1 SPGNCRNLKFTSFP
15 KPGYRLENRS
25 VRTIEVFDE
34 DLCKLQCYLEPNCVS
49 FNFHKL
55 RQASGTHK
63 CDLNNATIEHD
74 GKLVENESYIYRG
87 AENACASNPCRN
99 NATCQ
104 AGFTHRDY
112 QCLCA
117 FGSGF
122 EGHDWDKDIDECSG
136 ETNGCDENAECNN
149 TLGSYKCI
157 CKDGF
162 QGNETN
168 CKDLDE
174 CADGTH
180 NCDVNAECN
189 NTLASYNCTCKDGF
203 RGNGTSCKDL
213 DECAD
218 GTHNCDVNAECNNT
232 LGSYNCMC
240 KDGFSGNGTK
250 CTGNCLQHIILSY
263 LSIFFCFLLKDVNE
277 FAFCGVESYAACFRG
292 VTSKSDSMS
301 ESESRFYDHYQSQCE
316 DTVMKITISAEF
328 TGILFWF
335 TAVFTTLGKGGT
347 KGPVQI
353 GSHYAGQD
361 HDGQVTLSSGIQ
373 QWTVPHTGE
382 YRIEAIGASG
392 GYGEDSIIKN
402 GGRGARMIGNF
413 ILTKYEIIHILVG
426 QEGKKGRTNS
436 KTAGG
441 GGGTFVVRRN
451 NTPLIIAGGGGGIK
465 NMSEQHPGCDAS
477 INTTGNAG
485 NNSPL
490 GSGGIE
496 GQGGLTNGVN
506 SGGGGGGFHNNG
518 HNATN
523 SSGGG
528 GKGGSGYLQGGEGGK
543 VLSGFGGGGGLHT
556 VNKGPGG
563 GGGYTGGS
571 GGANDDIACGGG
583 GGSFNNG
590 TNQQNEYCN
599 NSAGHGWVNITF
611 LR

>member
-1 SPGNCRNLKFTSFP
+1 AGNCRNLKFTSFP
-15 KPGYRLENRS
+15 KPGYRLENHT
-25 VRTIEVFDE
+25 VRTIKVFDE
-34 DLCKLQCYLEPNCVS
+34 DLCRLQCYLEPNCVS
-49 FNFHKL
+49 YNFHKL

-74 GKLVENESYIYRG
+74 GELVKNESYIYHG
-87 AENACASNPCRN
+87 AEVRMTFITFLYIYKIHGDFALALNSAPLETGTNNGCASNPCRN

-104 AGFTHRDY
+104 AGYTHRDY

-122 EGHDWDKDIDECSG
+122 EGHD
-136 ETNGCDENAECNN
+136 CDR
-149 TLGSYKCI
+149 
-157 CKDGF
+157 
-162 QGNETN
+162 
-168 CKDLDE
+168 DLDE

-189 NTLASYNCTCKDGF
+189 NTRGSYNCKCKDGFRGNGTRCTDLDECAEGTHNCDANAECNNTRGSYNCTCKDRF
-203 RGNGTSCKDL
+203 CGNGTSCKDL

-232 LGSYNCMC
+232 RGSYNCKC
-240 KDGFSGNGTK
+240 KGGFRGNGTK
-250 CTGNCLQHIILSY
+250 CTG
-263 LSIFFCFLLKDVNE
+263 
-277 FAFCGVESYAACFRG
+277 
-292 VTSKSDSMS
+292 
-301 ESESRFYDHYQSQCE
+301 
-316 DTVMKITISAEF
+316 
-328 TGILFWF
+328 F
-335 TAVFTTLGKGGT
+335 TAVFTTLGKSGST
-347 KGPVQI
+347 GPVQI

-373 QWTVPHTGE
+373 QWTVPHAGE

-413 ILTKYEIIHILVG
+413 ILTKDEIIHILVG
-426 QEGKKGRTNS
+426 QKGTEGWTNL

-441 GGGTFVVRRN
+441 GGGTFVVRRT

-477 INTTGNAG
+477 QDTTANAG
-485 NNSPL
+485 NNWPL
-490 GSGGIE
+490 GSGGRE
-496 GQGGLTNGVN
+496 GQGGLTNDSVKFCSFLFKFPAYLYN
-506 SGGGGGGFHNNG
+506 YRHRSANIPQEMTSKNLTRLLIRGGGGGFHNNG
-518 HNATN
+518 HDATN
-523 SSGGG
+523 S
-528 GKGGSGYLQGGEGGK
+528 GKVEGEGGSGYLQGGKGGGF
-543 VLSGFGGGGGLHT
+543 VGGFGGGGGLHFF
-556 VNKGPGG
+556 NKGPGG

-571 GGANDDIACGGG
+571 GGVNDNISCGGG

-590 TNQQNEYCN
+590 TNQQNECCY